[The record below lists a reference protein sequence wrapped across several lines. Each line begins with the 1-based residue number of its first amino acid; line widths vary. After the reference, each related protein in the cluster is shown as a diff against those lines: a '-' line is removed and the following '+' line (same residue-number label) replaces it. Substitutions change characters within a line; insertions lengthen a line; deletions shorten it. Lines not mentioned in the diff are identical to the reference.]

1 MSSREMKRSA
11 ENEKKRRD
19 SGRRKGLK
27 IKDLI
32 ESPEKRMRNVL
43 KSSKKVILAKEVQ
56 TSHQRKNLP

>member
-1 MSSREMKRSA
+1 MSSRGMKRSA

-32 ESPEKRMRNVL
+32 ELPEKRMRNVL
-43 KSSKKVILAKEVQ
+43 KSSKKATPAKVVH
-56 TSHQRKNLP
+56 TSHQPKNLP